1 MIQFNLIDDGWI
13 SVTQLYGS
21 TTQKIGIRELL
32 RKAANYRGVQGTI
45 PLETAAIYRILIAFI
60 HSAYLHQDPSQDAAD
75 LENWKRMW
83 QQKSF
88 DEGIINAYC
97 DHSQPFFNLF
107 DTTRPFFQDPKLT
120 GKEESVSSL
129 MTHIS
134 SGADATLFNHNTN
147 ASSIRL
153 AFDQAARAII
163 TIQSFG
169 LAGTKGSQAS
179 FNDAPCARGIMFFV
193 EGNTLFETLM
203 LNLFKRD
210 LRSHRMKQREKDAPV
225 WEQSNPFASDPL
237 RPYGLLDHLTWH
249 NRRIRLVNPIGDDN
263 LVMQMI
269 YAPGLKTSDP
279 KKSVRDVFNPFH
291 HWRAKA
297 SAEEAGEQSSRSHSP
312 LVFRQDKALWRES
325 AVLFELPSDD
335 ESRDKPPASLAW
347 VRELA
352 EEGIVPYEQ
361 SYRLLAV
368 GACTKPGQDKTFFYR
383 SESLPL
389 PMKYLDRNL
398 SELISDLGTATKQ
411 AEDVGKLLNRCA
423 YLLARL
429 IHSPSTPDNDF
440 DESDKPFEEQTRID
454 SKIALGKNEHRKDPE
469 ARRARQ
475 ALQLFSSFG
484 IERLYWSQLEAH
496 FYRLIQDLPNDP
508 DTAKEK
514 WREHLK
520 RVANNAFNQAIA
532 HAGADRR
539 AQRAIV
545 KAEEQFRFGLARLLN
560 IKQTDS
566 ISIYGGETNVTN

>member
-1 MIQFNLIDDGWI
+1 MIRFDLIDDGWI
-13 SVTQLYGS
+13 FVTQLSSS
-21 TTQKIGIRELL
+21 TTRKVGIRELVN
-32 RKAANYRGVQGTI
+32 KAAKYRGVQGIT

-60 HSAYLHQDPSQDAAD
+60 HSAYLHQDSPPGELA
-75 LENWKRMW
+75 LENWKRIW
-83 QQKSF
+83 QQQSF
-88 DEGIINAYC
+88 DEEIINTYC
-97 DHSQPFFNLF
+97 DHSKPLFNLF
-107 DTTRPFFQDPKLT
+107 DDTRPFFQDPKLT

-129 MTHIS
+129 MAHIS

-153 AFDQAARAII
+153 GFDQATRAVV

-169 LAGTKGSQAS
+169 LAGTKGAQAS

-203 LNLFKRD
+203 LNLFERD
-210 LRSHRMKQREKDAPV
+210 LRSHRMKQRDKDTPA
-225 WEQSNPFASDPL
+225 WEQSNPFANDPI

-249 NRRIRLVNPIGDDN
+249 NRRIRLVEPVDNDN
-263 LVMQMI
+263 LVTQLI
-269 YAPGLKTSDP
+269 YAPGLRTSDP

-297 SAEEAGEQSSRSHSP
+297 SADEAGEQSNRSHSP
-312 LVFRQDKALWRES
+312 LIFRQDKALWRDS

-335 ESRDKPPASLAW
+335 DSRDKPPAALAW

-383 SESLPL
+383 AESLPL
-389 PMKYLDRNL
+389 PVKYLDRNF
-398 SELISDLGTATKQ
+398 SELISNLGIATKQ
-411 AEDVGKLLNRCA
+411 AEDVGKLLKRCA
-423 YLLARL
+423 FLLAWL
-429 IHSPSTPDNDF
+429 IRTPSTPDAQF
-440 DESDKPFEEQTRID
+440 DESGKDFEKQELID
-454 SKIALGKNEHRKDPE
+454 AKFARGKNDKSKDRE
-469 ARRARQ
+469 AQ
-475 ALQLFSSFG
+475 QVYQLFSAFG
-484 IERLYWSQLEAH
+484 VERLYWSQLEAH

-508 DTAKEK
+508 DAAKAT

-520 RVANNAFNQAIA
+520 RVANSAFNQAVA
-532 HAGADRR
+532 YAGADRR

-566 ISIYGGETNVTN
+566 ILGGENNVTN